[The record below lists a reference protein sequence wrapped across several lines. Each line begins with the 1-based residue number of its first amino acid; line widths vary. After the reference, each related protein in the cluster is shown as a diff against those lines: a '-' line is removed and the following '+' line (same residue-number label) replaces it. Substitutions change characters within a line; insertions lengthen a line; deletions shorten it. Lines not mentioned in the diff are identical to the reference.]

1 MKLNLIV
8 PALALI
14 ALLALS
20 AFAQVGKIEGEVKKK
35 GTGEPIVGAEVQI
48 HRNDIKWS
56 ANLKTDKKGKYIHAG
71 IQFGGT
77 YTLIVGADGYRPD
90 VILNVKPEQQ
100 GLNFEL
106 DSGDGKRL
114 TFEEVKAMS
123 GKGGSGGVASTAAPA
138 NSAADKKAKEE
149 FEKKS
154 AEVKKKNEKIE
165 SDNKAMQTSLETGKQ
180 LFNNKDYNG
189 AIAEFDKGITIDAE
203 QNVFWYFKGLSQYN
217 RGVGKLNDS
226 IKDAANAQTLRDSAK
241 ADFTDATA
249 NATKAISLLQ
259 ASIGTD
265 PAKQTANKGN
275 LAGYMKVK
283 ADAEMLLG
291 QRFFD
296 AAMAD
301 AANKDY
307 NEVAKLT
314 DDPVAKMKLLFLGA
328 ETLRVAGATPAALEA
343 YKAMITIDPNYAE
356 AYYGMGLAYFN
367 DEKTFQDGANYL
379 QFFIEKAPAT
389 DSRVAEAKGVIE
401 QMKIK
406 PSKDAL
412 NVMKK
417 EAGAKPAATKK
428 KN

>member
-1 MKLNLIV
+1 MCI
-8 PALALI
+8 I
-14 ALLALS
+14 
-20 AFAQVGKIEGEVKKK
+20 
-35 GTGEPIVGAEVQI
+35 
-48 HRNDIKWS
+48 
-56 ANLKTDKKGKYIHAG
+56 
-71 IQFGGT
+71 
-77 YTLIVGADGYRPD
+77 
-90 VILNVKPEQQ
+90 NVKPEQP

-106 DSGDGKRL
+106 SPGDGRRY
-114 TFEEVKAMS
+114 TIEEVRAMNA
-123 GKGGSGGVASTAAPA
+123 KGGGGGAAAAAAPA
-138 NSAADKKAKEE
+138 NAAADKKAREE
-149 FEKKS
+149 YEKKA

-180 LFNNKDYNG
+180 LFNSKDYNG
-189 AIAEFDKGITIDAE
+189 AITEFDKGITIDAE

-217 RGVGKLNDS
+217 RGVGRLNDS
-226 IKDAANAQTLRDSAK
+226 IKDAANAQTFRDGAK
-241 ADFTDATA
+241 ADFTDAAA
-249 NATKAISLLQ
+249 NAAKAVTLLQ

-265 PAKQTANKGN
+265 PAKQAANKAN
-275 LAGYMKVK
+275 MAGYLKVK

-314 DDPVAKMKLLFLGA
+314 DDPVAKMKLLFTGA

-343 YKAMITIDPNYAE
+343 YKAIMAIDPNYAE
-356 AYYGMGLAYFN
+356 AYYGMGLAFFN

-417 EAGAKPAATKK
+417 EAGAKPAAKK

>member
-1 MKLNLIV
+1 MKFKLIV

-56 ANLKTDKKGKYIHAG
+56 ATLKTDKKGKYIHAG

-106 DSGDGKRL
+106 DAGDGKRL
-114 TFEEVKAMS
+114 TFEEVKAM
-123 GKGGSGGVASTAAPA
+123 GKGGGASSTAAPA

-149 FEKKS
+149 YEKKA
-154 AEVKKKNEKIE
+154 AEVKKKNERIE
-165 SDNKAMQTSLETGKQ
+165 SDNKAMAASLEAGKQ

-189 AIAEFDKGITIDAE
+189 AIAEFDKGIAIDAE

-226 IKDAANAQTLRDSAK
+226 IKDAANAQSLRDSAK
-241 ADFTDATA
+241 ADFTEAAT
-249 NATKAISLLQ
+249 NATKAIALLQ
-259 ASIGTD
+259 TSIGAD
-265 PAKQTANKGN
+265 PAKQTANKAN
-275 LAGYMKVK
+275 MAGYIKVK
-283 ADAEMLLG
+283 ADSEMLLG

-314 DDPVAKMKLLFLGA
+314 DDPAAKMKLLFTGA

-343 YKAMITIDPNYAE
+343 YKAMIAIDPNYAE

-379 QFFIEKAPAT
+379 QFFIEKAPAS

-417 EAGAKPAATKK
+417 DASAKPSATKK